1 MIGIVSFLSLLVTAL
16 VVAFFARRI
25 LGAPVGWPRSVLV
38 GLIMVSLLGNMLPGL
53 AQTIG
58 LVDASGQVS
67 QPALAGVML
76 GLVVAWAFFLS
87 IAALVVLELIV
98 PTGSV
103 RSPMHAFRELRQRLR
118 RSRRYLEV
126 LTIAARHGL
135 GGFLRRSRRPTPTLP
150 HESLV
155 PRALRLAL
163 NDAGVTFIKFGQM
176 LSTRPDLMPAA
187 YIRELSMLQMS
198 SAPLEWAQVEPE
210 LRASLGSRLSEAFAE
225 IDPEPLATASVGQ
238 VHAGVLVT
246 GEPVVIKVQ
255 KRSARA
261 QVTADIDIVQRLAR
275 RLDTST
281 AWGRSVGVLE
291 LADGFT
297 QSLLE
302 ELDYTIEADNMAA
315 VAAAGEAEQVTIPH
329 VYADLSSATVL
340 VMQRLSGRTVG
351 AANDI
356 IAAMPIEFRAAAG
369 DKLLGAVLRQIMV
382 EGVFHADLHPGN
394 VLVDAGGQLG
404 LLDFGSVGRLDNGSR
419 EALAM
424 LMMAIDRDSSLAA
437 TDALLDLLDPP
448 AEGLNERLLERD
460 VGQLMARFRSGGVR
474 HPELFGQLFGL
485 VSRHRLGVPPQIAA
499 AFRTLAA
506 LEGTLRLLDPSIDLV
521 ASTRRQTD
529 ELLSQQL
536 TPGGLRKQLDSELL
550 NLVPLL
556 RRLPRRLN
564 KISEGLEQGQL
575 SLNVRV
581 LADPGDRGFLL
592 NLTHQVIVAVLAAA
606 ATVAAIVLLTAT
618 GGPRLAPGI
627 SWYSILGY
635 CLLFVGCVLALRA
648 LVLVFRR
655 PWAP

>member
-58 LVDASGQVS
+58 LVDASGRVS

-76 GLVVAWAFFLS
+76 GLIVAWAFFLS

-103 RSPMHAFRELRQRLR
+103 RSPMHALRELRQRLR

-198 SAPLEWAQVEPE
+198 SAPLEWAQIEPE
-210 LRASLGSRLSEAFAE
+210 LRASLGSRLSESFAE

-246 GEPVVIKVQ
+246 GKPVVIKIQ

-297 QSLLE
+297 HSLLE

-315 VAAAGEAEQVTIPH
+315 VAAAGDAQQVAIPH

-351 AANDI
+351 AASDI
-356 IAAMPIEFRAAAG
+356 IAAMPIEVRASAA

-592 NLTHQVIVAVLAAA
+592 SLTHQVIVAVLAAA